1 MMDDIRSTLGRM
13 RRPPFLVR
21 AARIGAAHYLR
32 ERVLGRVL
40 GPGPLPVPA
49 SALRLLFEIESEA
62 ERARRAR
69 AAAYS
74 AARHVELLIAVMG
87 EAIEE
92 VATDARAI
100 WAVEQFHMLE
110 EERIWK

>member
-87 EAIEE
+87 EAALLADAPAAPPAAQPKASGISDLRR
-92 VATDARAI
+92 AT
-100 WAVEQFHMLE
+100 
-110 EERIWK
+110 